1 VGDDGQGV
9 DEECSQVVDAAAHP
23 EAVRA
28 PVVTVVAAG
37 TQPVG
42 THEPRLD
49 PSLGRGTMICM
60 LEAKTYVRVDEHG
73 VLRVGDT
80 RVSLDSVVYA
90 FRQGHAPET
99 IRQQYSTLSLE
110 EVYGA
115 LAFYLANREEVD
127 RYLERQQQAWDQF
140 RQKADHQPPS
150 VVERLRALRAASLA
164 EKR

>member
-1 VGDDGQGV
+1 MM
-9 DEECSQVVDAAAHP
+9 S
-23 EAVRA
+23 
-28 PVVTVVAAG
+28 
-37 TQPVG
+37 
-42 THEPRLD
+42 
-49 PSLGRGTMICM
+49 M

-115 LAFYLANREEVD
+115 LAFYLANQEEVD
-127 RYLERQQQAWDQF
+127 RYLERQQQAWNQF
-140 RQKADHQPPS
+140 RQTADHQPPS
-150 VVERLRALRAASLA
+150 VVERLRAMQAASLS

>member
-1 VGDDGQGV
+1 M
-9 DEECSQVVDAAAHP
+9 
-23 EAVRA
+23 
-28 PVVTVVAAG
+28 TY
-37 TQPVG
+37 
-42 THEPRLD
+42 L
-49 PSLGRGTMICM
+49 

-99 IRQQYSTLSLE
+99 IRQLCSTLSLE

-115 LAFYLANREEVD
+115 LAFYLANREEED
-127 RYLERQQQAWDQF
+127 RYLERQQQAWDQL
-140 RQKADHQPPS
+140 RQKADLQPPG
-150 VVERLRALRAASLA
+150 VVERLRALQAASLA